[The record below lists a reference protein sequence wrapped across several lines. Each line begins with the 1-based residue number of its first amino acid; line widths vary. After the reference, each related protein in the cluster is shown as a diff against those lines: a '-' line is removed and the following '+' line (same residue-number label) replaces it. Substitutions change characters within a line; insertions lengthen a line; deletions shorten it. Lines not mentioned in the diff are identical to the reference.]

1 MLILPQMFIKS
12 DKNLLR
18 FGNKNVLVLSH
29 KVAKIPENLLL
40 ITTILKFK
48 QKTIEKNKSLY

>member
-1 MLILPQMFIKS
+1 MLILTKMFMKS